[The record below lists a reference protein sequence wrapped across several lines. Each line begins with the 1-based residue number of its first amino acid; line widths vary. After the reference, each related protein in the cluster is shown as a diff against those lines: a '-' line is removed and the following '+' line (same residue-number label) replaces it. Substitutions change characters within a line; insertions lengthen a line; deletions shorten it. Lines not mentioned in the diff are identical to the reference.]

1 MSLRTCLCGLPSD
14 DAVATRTIGWVLL
27 QDLQNPEQ
35 MYRALGC
42 KMVVGMPF
50 KDQATSDTLYMPQI
64 PPSSDKTGRRALK
77 RLQVPL
83 LKERQPP
90 LFCCLLD
97 CFSVPHCCL
106 SSCFLCLLLPLTIS
120 AFSASWLAACS

>member
-1 MSLRTCLCGLPSD
+1 MW
-14 DAVATRTIGWVLL
+14 ANL

-64 PPSSDKTGRRALK
+64 PPSSDKAGRRALK

-83 LKERQPP
+83 LNDTQPILSCLMDCCP
-90 LFCCLLD
+90 APPCLFP
-97 CFSVPHCCL
+97 FL
-106 SSCFLCLLLPLTIS
+106 SSQLLPYQSPPFPIA
-120 AFSASWLAACS
+120 AFPIVAL